1 MNIYHGKELEVS
13 RVKRK
18 QQQLRVT
25 RRYYMKNLGRLLIV
39 FIIGFS
45 ISYGVISSYLY
56 NELREDI
63 KENDNIPY
71 YVKDELLR

>member
-1 MNIYHGKELEVS
+1 MS

-18 QQQLRVT
+18 QQQLRAT
-25 RRYYMKNLGRLLIV
+25 RRHYMKNLGRLLIV

-45 ISYGVISSYLY
+45 ISYGVMSSHLY
-56 NELREDI
+56 NELRENI
-63 KENDNIPY
+63 RENDNIPY

>member
-1 MNIYHGKELEVS
+1 MS

-18 QQQLRVT
+18 QQQLRAT

-45 ISYGVISSYLY
+45 ISYGAMSSHLY
-56 NELREDI
+56 NELRENI
-63 KENDNIPY
+63 RENDNIPY